1 MVERTRKEPEP
12 SPARRVR
19 HVWIRP
25 SATYGDLTPWPGV
38 IVQWKH
44 NGAEWAALVATV
56 AFDGTLTV
64 QWVESARIRP
74 ATSSTDGT

>member
-1 MVERTRKEPEP
+1 MVDRARKEPEP
-12 SPARRVR
+12 SPVRRVR

-74 ATSSTDGT
+74 ATTSTDGT